1 MCPKVVLECLVT
13 TVDPARD
20 VAGPKTML
28 DFLPKLVIII
38 HRIVPYN
45 EHPEGDVLD
54 RASFLT
60 LFNLC
65 EDFTVPERE
74 VFSDVFKTSTL
85 PKTSSRRNAARFRLP
100 QGSWRSAVK
109 EKRRSLVV
117 PAPAVILYTVLFL
130 GAGGRFGQ
138 V

>member
-1 MCPKVVLECLVT
+1 LYPKVVLEYLVT
-13 TVDPARD
+13 TVDLARA

-38 HRIVPYN
+38 HRIVPCN

-65 EDFTVPERE
+65 EDLRVPERE
-74 VFSDVFKTSTL
+74 VFSDVFKASTL
-85 PKTSSRRNAARFRLP
+85 PKTSSQRNDARSRLP

-109 EKRRSLVV
+109 EKRRSLVA
-117 PAPAVILYTVLFL
+117 PAPAVILYAVPFL
-130 GAGGRFGQ
+130 GAGDRFGQ